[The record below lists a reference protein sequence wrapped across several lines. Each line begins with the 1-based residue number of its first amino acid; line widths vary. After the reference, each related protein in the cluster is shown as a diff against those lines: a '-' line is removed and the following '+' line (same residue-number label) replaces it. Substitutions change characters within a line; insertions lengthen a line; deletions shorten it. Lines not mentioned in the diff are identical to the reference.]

1 MKKTFQI
8 NKYIVVLVTIFLTG
22 VQLAGANEE
31 LFKNNLLKMD
41 VYKTAQGSVKVTFY
55 TTKPYTEAI
64 TVNKKGENDYV
75 IFMPETSN
83 SLTAKPSLKSAS
95 DVISNIEVK
104 TQQYSQTQG
113 QKGYTKIIISSL
125 KPVEIIPQVQTLN
138 TSSYQLSEKDYQN
151 LITQSSKKPSA
162 IKPKAE
168 LEKQTKP
175 ILVTKSMT
183 IPAKKIE
190 PQKQIQKITR
200 KPVTRLLSAPK
211 QSQAL
216 NPTIVATENA
226 SKPKLEEPQTIQ
238 KELTKPVVEEAT
250 TPEII
255 TPAETQAQTP
265 VPTKVQAEGKYQK
278 YKNFIKKNFYLFLGL
293 ISLFFMLLLLNLIRK
308 NKAKP
313 INPQAVEDIEEIE
326 EDVDWK
332 EKLKKPTFKEEINQA
347 TIQNETQDLNE
358 LFTNEPETEIKEEKI
373 QTIDE
378 EPFTEAEEE
387 VPSFYE
393 QEQTEPEEEMP
404 SIYEEFGTETE
415 IENEISI
422 DELFGDEDYEEFN
435 ENNIN
440 IIEEIP
446 WTQEIA
452 EPQQEEIYQEEAK
465 EESDQLVLSTFVID
479 DTKGFYLVDV
489 EGTTALVGHIG
500 EEIFILKRFDDSIQ
514 GEIQARLNEKGANF
528 ATFMIKV
535 ENFKGIVEITP
546 SNMKLLIEL

>member
-8 NKYIVVLVTIFLTG
+8 NKYIVILVTIFLTG

-255 TPAETQAQTP
+255 TPAEPQAQTP

-293 ISLFFMLLLLNLIRK
+293 ISLFFMLLLFNLIRK

-358 LFTNEPETEIKEEKI
+358 LFTNDSETE
-373 QTIDE
+373 IDE

-393 QEQTEPEEEMP
+393 QEQTEPEEEEMP